1 MKPLLISVAFAVI
14 ASEAVASE
22 PQYLLRHQEADARF
36 ITSIQRVGLC
46 QITTPILERVS
57 VPFQLYP
64 KASIDRQEEGTVT
77 MELIF
82 DSDWCVRKATIVQS
96 TGHWRLDNVS
106 LSYMMTVRYMP
117 KPEGMKEKDGEPTIV
132 VKLGWGA
139 SQGKRK

>member
-1 MKPLLISVAFAVI
+1 
-14 ASEAVASE
+14 
-22 PQYLLRHQEADARF
+22 
-36 ITSIQRVGLC
+36 
-46 QITTPILERVS
+46 
-57 VPFQLYP
+57 
-64 KASIDRQEEGTVT
+64 

-117 KPEGMKEKDGEPTIV
+117 KAQGIKEKDGEPTIV

-139 SQGKRK
+139 SQGKH

>member
-1 MKPLLISVAFAVI
+1 MKPLLLGLAFAVM

-22 PQYLLRHQEADARF
+22 SQYRLQHQEADARF

-46 QITTPILERVS
+46 QITTPILERVR
-57 VPFQLYP
+57 VPFELYP
-64 KASIDRQEEGTVT
+64 RDSVDRHEEGTVT

-117 KPEGMKEKDGEPTIV
+117 KPGGIKEKDGEPTTV
-132 VKLGWGA
+132 VKLAWGA
-139 SQGKRK
+139 SQGKR